1 MPKAK
6 PRIQVML
13 DSGAF
18 SSWTKQEPIAIEDY
32 IAFVRE
38 VERYLW
44 QYVGLDVI
52 PGARGRPRTF
62 ADVEA
67 SAAASFRNLR
77 TMQDAGLRPLPTFHQ
92 GEDIKWLERML
103 ADRQDYV
110 GVSTAKNYRRA
121 QQQAW
126 LDIVFSVLTDGDGR
140 PLVRVHGFGSVHF
153 DWLQR
158 YPFYSVDSA
167 GWLKGAFNGKV
178 YVPPYRDGAPDYL
191 GQPELVTVSG
201 RYQKGRY
208 NQSRQLSNPTR
219 YGPQALADIGDFFV
233 HECGL
238 TLEQVRSEYWA
249 RAQVMA
255 HYYQGVKAAL
265 PTPIRFYHKV
275 ALRADELGVA
285 KRLQTTRTAIEVL
298 ELTFVFATQ
307 NERPWIE
314 ALAAVGARHHLLSFA
329 KMRKPDVLAAYVKLE
344 KGRRPGVGGT
354 WPS

>member
-1 MPKAK
+1 
-6 PRIQVML
+6 ML

-32 IAFVRE
+32 IVFVRA
-38 VERYLW
+38 VGRYLW
-44 QYVGLDVI
+44 TYVSLDEI
-52 PGARGRPRTF
+52 PDARGRPRTF

-67 SAAASFRNLR
+67 AATGSYRNLR
-77 TMQDAGLRPLPTFHQ
+77 TMQDAGLKPLPVFHQ

-103 ADRQDYV
+103 ADGQDYV
-110 GVSTAKNYRRA
+110 GVSSAKNYPRPK
-121 QQQAW
+121 QQEW
-126 LDIVFSVLTDGDGR
+126 LDIVFSVLTDDEGY
-140 PLVRVHGFGSVHF
+140 PLVRGHGFGSVHF

-238 TLEQVRSEYWA
+238 TLKQVRSEHWA

-265 PTPIRFYHKV
+265 PTPIHFYHKV
-275 ALRADELGVA
+275 ALRADELRVA
-285 KRLQTTRTAIEVL
+285 KRLQATRTAIEVP

-307 NERPWIE
+307 NQRPWVE
-314 ALAAVGARHHLLSFA
+314 ALDAVGARHHLLSFA
-329 KMRKPDVLAAYVKLE
+329 KMRKPDVLAAYVMGKLKKE
-344 KGRRPGVGGT
+344 EGQVLVHLAFAK
-354 WPS
+354 